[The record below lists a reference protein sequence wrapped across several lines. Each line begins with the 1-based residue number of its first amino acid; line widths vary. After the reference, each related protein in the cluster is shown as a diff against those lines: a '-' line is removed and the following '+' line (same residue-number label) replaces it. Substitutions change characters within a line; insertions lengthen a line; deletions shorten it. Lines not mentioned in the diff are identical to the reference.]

1 MNELFNVFDSLFTPF
16 LTMQGYNP
24 VEETMKKITLP
35 VDMIVE
41 EDGTNI
47 IKLAIPGKSE
57 KNVKLTKQV
66 KDGVNYLIF
75 DLQEDEQP
83 EDEKKAEEEKASK
96 RQVEITK
103 IKITKHCAWKIPNT
117 VDLDKLDAV
126 IENGLLTITIPAIQ
140 KSEEE
145 KPFEFTIRSK

>member
-47 IKLAIPGKSE
+47 IRLAIPGKSE

-75 DLQEDEQP
+75 DLVEDEQT
-83 EDEKKAEEEKASK
+83 EDEKQASG
-96 RQVEITK
+96 R
-103 IKITKHCAWKIPNT
+103 N
-117 VDLDKLDAV
+117 
-126 IENGLLTITIPAIQ
+126 Q
-140 KSEEE
+140 KD
-145 KPFEFTIRSK
+145 

>member
-57 KNVKLTKQV
+57 KDVKLTKQT

-75 DLQEDEQP
+75 DLVEEEKT
-83 EDEKKAEEEKASK
+83 EDEKKAEEEKAAK
-96 RQVEITK
+96 RQVEVTK

-126 IENGLLTITIPAIQ
+126 IENGLLTITIPAIE
-140 KSEEE
+140 KKEED
-145 KPFEFTIRSK
+145 KPFEFQIRTK